1 MQRLHLPF
9 LFTEKG
15 KVFFWERKQYEDN
28 YYTGYDM
35 FRKKYAMQ
43 TTRKRP
49 PKL

>member
-1 MQRLHLPF
+1 MQRSHPPF
-9 LFTEKG
+9 SVNKKG
-15 KVFFWERKQYEDN
+15 SFFLERKQYEDN